1 MGYTHYWNIKDGLT
15 PAQFK
20 EWSDGVK
27 IIADTAIEAGIQ
39 LGNGLGFDAPR
50 IEETLVALNGV
61 GGGGHETF
69 GITLSDV
76 GSDFC
81 KTAEKPYDAVVT
93 ASLIHAK
100 VIFGNL
106 ISVSSDGN
114 WDDWQSG
121 QVLYE
126 TAFGVTPIDVF
137 INE

>member
-1 MGYTHYWNIKDGLT
+1 MGYTHYWNIKEELT

-27 IIADTAIEAGIQ
+27 IIVDTAIEAGIQ
-39 LGNGLGFDAPR
+39 LGNGMGEDAPE
-50 IEETLVALNGV
+50 IAENLVAFNGV
-61 GGGGHETF
+61 GNNGHETF
-69 GITLSDV
+69 GITLSDT

-100 VIFGNL
+100 VIFGKS

-114 WDDWQSG
+114 WEDWQMG